1 MAVTKLH
8 VVLWWKPMLADC
20 YSAARLKW
28 VAVLK
33 LRVELQW
40 RMQLW
45 RRLMLKLNLC
55 SSLGDGGRGS
65 RWVVVNTDAEL
76 KCNLLLKLTLS

>member
-28 VAVLK
+28 VAVFK
-33 LRVELQW
+33 SRVELQLRIQW
-40 RMQLW
+40 W
-45 RRLMLKLNLC
+45 RRLMLKLNLR
-55 SSLGDGGRGS
+55 SSLSYDGR
-65 RWVVVNTDAEL
+65 V
-76 KCNLLLKLTLS
+76 